1 MNVKVIIPL
10 VVILFL
16 CVGLFFLGKGIT
28 GTVVSQSCCFGP
40 DCAPEYMCDAESYSN
55 SAGFL
60 GFGAILILVSIL
72 VFVMLHSKFNSI

>member
-1 MNVKVIIPL
+1 MNVKLILPL

-28 GTVVSQSCCFGP
+28 GTVVSQSCCLGP
-40 DCAPEYMCDAESYSN
+40 DCHSDYLCDSESYSD

-60 GFGAILILVSIL
+60 GFGAILVLVSIL
-72 VFVMLHSKFNSI
+72 VFVMLHSRMNAI